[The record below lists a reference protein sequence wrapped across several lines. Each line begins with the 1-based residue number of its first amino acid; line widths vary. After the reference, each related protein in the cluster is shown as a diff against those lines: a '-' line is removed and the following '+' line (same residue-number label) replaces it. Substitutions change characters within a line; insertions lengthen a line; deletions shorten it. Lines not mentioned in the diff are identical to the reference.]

1 MARYGVETKLSP
13 EEAIR
18 KAVAYFG
25 EGGLG
30 LDATEE
36 ETCCAFFEGGGGHV
50 RVTAASGEKTT
61 VVELETREWDYDV
74 KQFMRQIG
82 R

>member
-1 MARYGVETKLSP
+1 MPLYAVETELSP
-13 EEAIR
+13 EEAIH

-30 LDATEE
+30 LDMAQEGA
-36 ETCCAFFEGGGGHV
+36 CCAFFQGGGGHV
-50 RVTAASGEKTT
+50 RVTASGEEEKT

-74 KQFMRQIG
+74 KRFMRQIG
-82 R
+82 S

>member
-1 MARYGVETKLSP
+1 MARYSVETKLEP

-30 LDATEE
+30 LEAIEE
-36 ETCCAFFEGGGGHV
+36 NPCCIRFEGGGGHV
-50 RVTAASGEKTT
+50 SATAYKEGKKTT
-61 VVELETREWDYDV
+61 LELETREWDNQV
-74 KQFMRQIG
+74 KQFMKELH
-82 R
+82 